1 MEHTKYN
8 SKINKTFP
16 KKMKR
21 ILVEHLSLKKYNQCS
36 RKEGRKMP
44 ITVKLLDMVRGIKEN
59 GEVSLIENAKN
70 MGISERNLR
79 YKIDDYNYYLK
90 LLGLPEIEIRKR
102 EIVVKNTL
110 EEIVKKVAG
119 NMSLYSFTKDERE
132 KIIIT
137 DIFFNNEN
145 ISLETLEEKL
155 DISELTLK
163 NDLKVLENYM
173 KTFIISLDSK
183 TLVYQAEERN
193 VRRLILDIL
202 LKNYNIKY
210 LEGGKID
217 IEKNYQY
224 GFFICWDKMDEYFK
238 SENVNNAMKVLK
250 NTFDEA
256 KKTIGDE
263 NFKILLFYILITF
276 KRFEEHPLKLIKN
289 MEFLTKSEEYAIVE
303 RKFSEYG
310 LSKSEILNM
319 TEYFLGSH
327 SFGFD
332 DSFYINWVQIEL
344 SMMRLIKE
352 VAKSG
357 YEELEKDMFLLEN
370 LINHMKPAIYRAKK
384 GIRLPCEIYDEFKET
399 YPLVLNLVSKAWNKI
414 GIDIKISDDELA
426 YIAMHFQ
433 LAMKRIKSKKLE
445 NILIVCGAGYS
456 TSRFL
461 SASIKEHF
469 NVNIVNIIPYNE
481 LENYKNEDID
491 LVVTT
496 IEGVKFR
503 DKKVIKVSPILS
515 TEDIIKLKNEKLSSS
530 KNIKLSEI
538 IEIAEKYSENLQKE
552 EMIKEL
558 KKRFKHQI
566 LDDIEK
572 DKGLGFLEMLAPS
585 RITIIDKTLPWEEAI
600 ERSALSM
607 IEEGFVGESY
617 PKEIMELINGFGN
630 YMVVQDGIFL
640 GHSGNSESIN
650 KTGISLAFFK
660 KPVEFPENEKVRIV
674 LTLASRDKREHLNG
688 LMEFLGVM
696 RKKSL
701 IKELDKL
708 DTSNKIYKK
717 IEEFINEEEK

>member
-1 MEHTKYN
+1 
-8 SKINKTFP
+8 
-16 KKMKR
+16 
-21 ILVEHLSLKKYNQCS
+21 
-36 RKEGRKMP
+36 MP
-44 ITVKLLDMVRGIKEN
+44 ITVKLLDMVRNIKEN
-59 GEVSLIENAKN
+59 GVTSLIENAN
-70 MGISERNLR
+70 IIGISERNLR

-102 EIVVKNTL
+102 ELIVKNSL
-110 EEIVKKVAG
+110 EEIVKSVAG
-119 NMSLYSFTKDERE
+119 NMALYSFTKEERE

-137 DIFFNNEN
+137 DIFFNDEN
-145 ISLETLEEKL
+145 ISMENFEDKL

-183 TLVYQAEERN
+183 NLTYHAEERN
-193 VRRLILDIL
+193 IRRIILDIL

-210 LEGGKID
+210 LEGGKIK

-224 GFFICWDKMDEYFK
+224 GFFICWDKMDEYF
-238 SENVNNAMKVLK
+238 SQTNIENAMKILK
-250 NTFDEA
+250 RTLDEA
-256 KKTIGDE
+256 KKSIGDE
-263 NFKILLFYILITF
+263 NFKVLLFYILIAF
-276 KRFEEHPLKLIKN
+276 KRYEKYPLKVAKN
-289 MEFLTKSEEYAIVE
+289 MDFLTKSEEYAIVE
-303 RKFSEYG
+303 RNFSGYG
-310 LSKSEILNM
+310 FEKSEILNM

-327 SFGFD
+327 SFDLD
-332 DSFYINWVQIEL
+332 DSFYVNWVQIEI
-344 SMMRLIKE
+344 SMMKLIKE

-370 LINHMKPAIYRAKK
+370 LINHIKPAIYRAKK

-433 LAMKRIKSKKLE
+433 LAMKRIKSRKLE

-496 IEGVKFR
+496 IEGIKFR
-503 DKKVIKVSPILS
+503 DVKVVKVSPILS
-515 TEDIIKLKNEKLSSS
+515 TEDIIKLKKEKLSSS

-538 IEIAEKYSENLQKE
+538 IEIAKKYSENLKE
-552 EMIKEL
+552 EEMAEEL

-566 LDDIEK
+566 LDDMKK
-572 DKGLGFLEMLAPS
+572 DKGLRFLEMLSPS
-585 RITIIDKTLPWEEAI
+585 RVSIVDKVSEWTEAI

-617 PKEIMELINGFGN
+617 PKEIIELINNFGN

-640 GHSGNSESIN
+640 GHSGNSKTIK
-650 KTGISLAFFK
+650 KTGISLTFFK
-660 KPVEFPENEKVRIV
+660 KPIEFPENEKVRIV
-674 LTLASRDKREHLNG
+674 ITLSSKDKREHLNG
-688 LMEFLGVM
+688 LMEFLGVI
-696 RKKSL
+696 RRKSL
-701 IKELDKL
+701 IKEFDKL
-708 DTSNKIYKK
+708 DTSNKIFKK
-717 IEEFINEEEK
+717 IEEFINEEGK

>member
-1 MEHTKYN
+1 
-8 SKINKTFP
+8 
-16 KKMKR
+16 
-21 ILVEHLSLKKYNQCS
+21 
-36 RKEGRKMP
+36 MP